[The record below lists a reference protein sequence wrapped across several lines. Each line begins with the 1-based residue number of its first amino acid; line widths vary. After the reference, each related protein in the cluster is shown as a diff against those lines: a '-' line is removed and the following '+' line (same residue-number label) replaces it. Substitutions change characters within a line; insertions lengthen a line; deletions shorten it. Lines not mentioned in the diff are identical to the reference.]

1 MQKRWA
7 PCQVAVAPRITCRF
21 GTWGSCGR
29 RRRSSGYQ
37 PSSGFWCA
45 SGFAISGLCDGVS
58 CRVAVNRASEGTDR
72 SQNVGLSAI
81 HFEMRVLPPL
91 VGLVVSAGGDR
102 RARRGGESCRGAKKP
117 PAGAP
122 VTRGEYGEVV
132 ERITEEVVL
141 GRVAMIACILWA
153 KCGHHP
159 SFSWPMPRW
168 TWRSSNR
175 NRARVDILLCSS
187 ATTAGYARFPA
198 LIVH

>member
-1 MQKRWA
+1 M
-7 PCQVAVAPRITCRF
+7 AVF
-21 GTWGSCGR
+21 GAFLIEWRLIVSLGR
-29 RRRSSGYQ
+29 RIVLKTSDY
-37 PSSGFWCA
+37 PPL
-45 SGFAISGLCDGVS
+45 I
-58 CRVAVNRASEGTDR
+58 
-72 SQNVGLSAI
+72 
-81 HFEMRVLPPL
+81 FEMHILPPQ

-102 RARRGGESCRGAKKP
+102 RARRGERILSRGEKP

-122 VTRGEYGEVV
+122 VTRGGYGEVV

-168 TWRSSNR
+168 AWHSSNR
-175 NRARVDILLCSS
+175 NRARVDIPLCTS

>member
-58 CRVAVNRASEGTDR
+58 CRVGFWCISKRVAVNRASEGTNR

-102 RARRGGESCRGAKKP
+102 RARRGRKESCRGAKKP

-122 VTRGEYGEVV
+122 VTRGGMV
-132 ERITEEVVL
+132 
-141 GRVAMIACILWA
+141 
-153 KCGHHP
+153 
-159 SFSWPMPRW
+159 
-168 TWRSSNR
+168 RS
-175 NRARVDILLCSS
+175 LS
-187 ATTAGYARFPA
+187 ALQKKSYLAE
-198 LIVH
+198 

>member
-1 MQKRWA
+1 M

-21 GTWGSCGR
+21 GTWGSCCR

-37 PSSGFWCA
+37 PSSGFGALPGSLFPVCLTACPVEWRLIVHPRGQIVRKTLDYPPFILKCA
-45 SGFAISGLCDGVS
+45 FYRHWLAWRRLRAVIEE
-58 CRVAVNRASEGTDR
+58 RV
-72 SQNVGLSAI
+72 
-81 HFEMRVLPPL
+81 
-91 VGLVVSAGGDR
+91 GGR
-102 RARRGGESCRGAKKP
+102 ESCRGAKKP

-132 ERITEEVVL
+132 ERITEETVL
-141 GRVAMIACILWA
+141 GRVAMIACFLWA

-159 SFSWPMPRW
+159 SFSWPMPRR

-175 NRARVDILLCSS
+175 NRARVDIPLCTS

>member
-1 MQKRWA
+1 M
-7 PCQVAVAPRITCRF
+7 
-21 GTWGSCGR
+21 WGSCGR

-37 PSSGFWCA
+37 PSGGFGALPGSLFPVCLTACPVEWRFWC
-45 SGFAISGLCDGVS
+45 ISK
-58 CRVAVNRASEGTDR
+58 RVAVNRAPEGTNR

-91 VGLVVSAGGDR
+91 VGVVTITGGNR
-102 RARRGGESCRGAKKP
+102 GARRGGESCRGAKKP

-141 GRVAMIACILWA
+141 GQVAMIACILWA
-153 KCGHHP
+153 KCRHHP

-168 TWRSSNR
+168 AWHSSNR
-175 NRARVDILLCSS
+175 NRARVDIPLCTS

>member
-1 MQKRWA
+1 M
-7 PCQVAVAPRITCRF
+7 
-21 GTWGSCGR
+21 
-29 RRRSSGYQ
+29 
-37 PSSGFWCA
+37 
-45 SGFAISGLCDGVS
+45 
-58 CRVAVNRASEGTDR
+58 AVNREFGEANR

-91 VGLVVSAGGDR
+91 VGVVTIAGGNR
-102 RARRGGESCRGAKKP
+102 RARRGAKKP

-159 SFSWPMPRW
+159 SFSWSMPRW
-168 TWRSSNR
+168 AWRSSNR
-175 NRARVDILLCSS
+175 NRSRVDIPLCTS

-198 LIVH
+198 LIAHGDNRLKPLLERVSPDMAAPFSE